1 MIPLLLTKLLV
12 RSGAARYLPAARR
25 RAQGGEDFL
34 HYYSDRVLA
43 APVAEMTDP
52 ATFPAAPTADVIDLN
67 VGAPQFASPL
77 SLGRPTADRGTRP
90 EAWGLPALR
99 QAVARTQAHLTG
111 LADGDWPD
119 PAREVLITQGASGG
133 YAAVLDALVNPGDRV
148 VVFDPTAPL
157 LALGAASRRAAVRR
171 VPTTVTA
178 AGDLHYDPDA
188 LSRAMRGAKLVVLA
202 DPGNPT
208 GASLTPAQRDHLIWA
223 AKRSDVLIVLDETF
237 TPFRYEGHAA
247 PMPAA
252 QDRTLRIGSVTPY
265 GLASARVGWVTGPH
279 HLLKAVALTAT
290 LNAPFV
296 PALCQHLAA
305 RELARAEDLFGPT
318 VEELRARRRYALD
331 RLTGMGLP
339 APTPR
344 GGYFAWVDVSRAQP
358 AKPGTTPGRAFAER
372 LLREAGVLVG
382 PGCAFGPA
390 GANFVRVSFAAE
402 DGRLREGLSRLA
414 RFVNGPTASKVVAPV
429 KEEREAAFSRA

>member
-1 MIPLLLTKLLV
+1 MMPLFLTKLLV
-12 RSGAARYLPAARR
+12 RSGAARYLPAGRR
-25 RAQGGEDFL
+25 LAEGGEAFL
-34 HYYSDRVLA
+34 HYYSNRVLS
-43 APVAEMTDP
+43 APVAELTDP
-52 ATFPAAPTADVIDLN
+52 TTFPSAPTPDVINLN
-67 VGAPQFASPL
+67 VAAPQFVSPL

-90 EAWGLPALR
+90 HAWGLPALR
-99 QAVARTQAHLTG
+99 EAVARTQASQLG
-111 LADGDWPD
+111 RGDGPD

-148 VVFDPTAPL
+148 VLLDPAAPL
-157 LALGAASRRAAVRR
+157 HALGALSRRARLRR
-171 VPTTVTA
+171 VPTTLTA
-178 AGDLHYDPDA
+178 AGDLHYDPDV

-208 GASLTPAQRDHLIWA
+208 GATLTPAQREHLIWA
-223 AKRSDVLIVLDETF
+223 ARRSDVLIVLDETF
-237 TPFRYEGHAA
+237 APFRYDGHAPA
-247 PMPAA
+247 MPDAH
-252 QDRTLRIGSVTPY
+252 DRTLRLGSVTPY

-279 HLLKAVALTAT
+279 HLVKAVALTAS

-296 PALCQHLAA
+296 PGLCQQLAA
-305 RELARAEDLFGPT
+305 RELAHAEDLFGPT
-318 VEELRARRRYALD
+318 LEELRARRRYALD
-331 RLTGMGLP
+331 RLTAMGLP

-344 GGYFAWVDVSRAQP
+344 GGYFAWVDVSRVQP
-358 AKPGTTPGRAFAER
+358 ATPGTTPGRAFAAR

-390 GANFVRVSFAAE
+390 GASFVRLSFAAE

-414 RFVNGPTASKVVAPV
+414 RYVNAPTASRVATPV

>member
-1 MIPLLLTKLLV
+1 MTPLFLTKLLV
-12 RSGAARYLPAARR
+12 RTGAARHLPAGRR
-25 RAQGGEDFL
+25 RAQGAEDYL

-43 APVAEMTDP
+43 APAEALADP
-52 ATFPAAPTADVIDLN
+52 ATFPAAPSPDVIDLN

-77 SLGRPTADRGTRP
+77 SLGRPAADRGTRP

-99 QAVARTQAHLTG
+99 QAVARTQARQFG
-111 LADGDWPD
+111 RGDGPD
-119 PAREVLITQGASGG
+119 PAREVLVTPGASGG

-157 LALGAASRRAAVRR
+157 LTLGALSRRAAVRR
-171 VPTTVTA
+171 VPATLTA

-188 LSRAMRGAKLVVLA
+188 LSRALRGAKLVVVA

-208 GASLTPAQRDHLIWA
+208 GATLTPAQRDHLAWA
-223 AKRSDVLIVLDETF
+223 AQRSDVVVVLDETF
-237 TPFRYEGHAA
+237 APFRYDGPAA
-247 PMPAA
+247 PTPDARN
-252 QDRTLRIGSVTPY
+252 RTLRLGSVTPY

-279 HLLKAVALTAT
+279 HLLKAVALTAVT
-290 LNAPFV
+290 NAPFV
-296 PALCQHLAA
+296 SGLGQQLAA
-305 RELARAEDLFGPT
+305 RELDRAGDAFGPT
-318 VEELRARRRYALD
+318 VEELRARRRYTLD
-331 RLTGMGLP
+331 RLTAMGLP

-358 AKPGTTPGRAFAER
+358 ARPGTTPGRAFAER
-372 LLREAGVLVG
+372 LLRAAGVLVG

-414 RFVNGPTASKVVAPV
+414 RFVNGPPPGKASAPV
-429 KEEREAAFSRA
+429 AEGRAAAFSRA

>member
-1 MIPLLLTKLLV
+1 
-12 RSGAARYLPAARR
+12 
-25 RAQGGEDFL
+25 
-34 HYYSDRVLA
+34 
-43 APVAEMTDP
+43 
-52 ATFPAAPTADVIDLN
+52 
-67 VGAPQFASPL
+67 
-77 SLGRPTADRGTRP
+77 
-90 EAWGLPALR
+90 
-99 QAVARTQAHLTG
+99 
-111 LADGDWPD
+111 
-119 PAREVLITQGASGG
+119 
-133 YAAVLDALVNPGDRV
+133 
-148 VVFDPTAPL
+148 
-157 LALGAASRRAAVRR
+157 
-171 VPTTVTA
+171 
-178 AGDLHYDPDA
+178 
-188 LSRAMRGAKLVVLA
+188 
-202 DPGNPT
+202 
-208 GASLTPAQRDHLIWA
+208 
-223 AKRSDVLIVLDETF
+223 
-237 TPFRYEGHAA
+237 
-247 PMPAA
+247 MPAA

-279 HLLKAVALTAT
+279 HLVKAVALTAT

-296 PALCQHLAA
+296 PALCQQLAA

-331 RLTGMGLP
+331 RLTAMGLP

-429 KEEREAAFSRA
+429 KEEREAVFSRA